1 MENDEIIKR
10 LQKNVKIYQAI
21 IKKLM
26 TENKLLELKIINKGT
41 SNKKYTEEE
50 EAFSFSMEKEDES
63 SRDIL
68 VQNADVFEL
77 SKKHSKKILKSQPMK
92 RKIVHE
98 EVDKE
103 KIFSQES
110 IETFSQKFEIIDQD
124 LISSIDVKKL
134 KRHPIILDKHEIN
147 FEGDCL
153 EVFNISIKFFKAIK
167 NLRLKDFFI
176 EKSGNIK
183 NIMVKL
189 FLKRFFFI
197 F

>member
-1 MENDEIIKR
+1 LENDEIIKR